1 MWGDDLDPARELLE
15 AARQQAADAG
25 DASSQSGL
33 CFHLA
38 QLETRA
44 GDAAKAR
51 EYAEEGSELAEA
63 SGREQSTAVNAY
75 ARALVEAHFGDPR
88 RAREIAAEALAV
100 FESLGD
106 RFFTIHTRSALATLE
121 LSQGN
126 HAAALEALGPAR
138 ELRESTGVGEPGVFP
153 FDADEI
159 EALCGVGRIDEAM
172 ELTAELERRAR
183 ALERPRLLA
192 TSLRCRGL
200 LAAARGDLESA
211 ISVLGAALVEH
222 GRLSVPL
229 ERGRT
234 LLVLGSVQRRAHQK
248 RAARQTL
255 DHARD
260 LFEQIGVPLWRHRA
274 VEELARIGGRAPSR
288 GTLTAGEQR
297 IAQLAAEG
305 RSNKE
310 IAATLFL
317 SVNTVE
323 STLSRTYSKLG
334 IRSRT
339 ELASRLATNK

>member
-1 MWGDDLDPARELLE
+1 M
-15 AARQQAADAG
+15 
-25 DASSQSGL
+25 
-33 CFHLA
+33 
-38 QLETRA
+38 
-44 GDAAKAR
+44 
-51 EYAEEGSELAEA
+51 
-63 SGREQSTAVNAY
+63 
-75 ARALVEAHFGDPR
+75 
-88 RAREIAAEALAV
+88 
-100 FESLGD
+100 
-106 RFFTIHTRSALATLE
+106 
-121 LSQGN
+121 
-126 HAAALEALGPAR
+126 
-138 ELRESTGVGEPGVFP
+138 FP

-255 DHARD
+255 DNARD

-339 ELASRLATNK
+339 CSPRDSLPTSNKPAGQSAWYSGFLTRPALLSLARMHEASHYIAEMYLSRGSAAPPKPWSGEGVRSLFVFFVPEDELCLYILEAASQDMVTNAGRRAGVPFDRVSAARLVHGESQGS